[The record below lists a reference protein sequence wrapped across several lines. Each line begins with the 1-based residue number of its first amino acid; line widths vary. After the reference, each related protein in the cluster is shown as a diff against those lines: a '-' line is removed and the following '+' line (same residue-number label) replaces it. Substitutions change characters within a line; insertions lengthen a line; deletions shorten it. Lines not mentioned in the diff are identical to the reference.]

1 MTTSAPT
8 SVGTLVGDRLRRP
21 RGRTR
26 TETIETLVLF
36 CLATAGFFALGYWL
50 LTVTEVVS
58 FESLD
63 LLNRATMVWW
73 GAPAKLA
80 AIGFESPPLNP
91 LAYLPLALIGPLA
104 SSLVAVPLFSALCAA
119 GTMAV
124 LARALMRCG
133 MPAALRWPLLLAFGC
148 GPMWLFYA
156 TNGTADML
164 YLACLAAALYCFV
177 AWFQDG
183 ATVYLVGIGGA
194 MALGSLSRY
203 GLIGLGLLLTVV
215 IAAAIGRRRG
225 GKAEVEGTVVAYA
238 APVVYAIALWT
249 FLNGLILGAPL
260 QWLGDPSTVP
270 AANTVAGSATS
281 GSFAAIAAHSG
292 RVILMTAPL
301 ALPALFAAIALR
313 RDDLT
318 IWLATILSL
327 TAFLVPAAGL
337 LSGDVSAVT
346 LRAGLPVA
354 LVAFVAAGVAWR
366 AAGRARSAVY
376 LGTIAALLLAIP
388 LSWWAMRSY
397 PFQDQEQA
405 FTRALQTG
413 RNLAGE
419 HSLGG
424 YTVGLTNERAMANAI
439 DRQVPDVDHVVLTDE
454 AQTYAVMVLS
464 GRPASF
470 LARAS
475 LGSGRWQA
483 TLEEPYGRVPFL
495 LIDLQ
500 APGDLVRQRYPRAAI
515 GGEPGLRP
523 VFVTPRYALVEVV
536 RRDPRSVGPR

>member
-1 MTTSAPT
+1 MTSAAA
-8 SVGTLVGDRLRRP
+8 SVADLAGDRLRRP
-21 RGRTR
+21 RSRTR

-36 CLATAGFFALGYWL
+36 CLATACFFGLGYWL

-73 GAPAKLA
+73 GAPPKLA

-91 LAYLPLALIGPLA
+91 LAYLPLALIGPLT
-104 SSLVAVPLFSALCAA
+104 SSLVAVPLFSSLCAA
-119 GTMAV
+119 ATMAV
-124 LARALMRCG
+124 LGRALMRCG
-133 MPAALRWPLLLAFGC
+133 MSATLRWPLLLAFAC

-156 TNGTADML
+156 SNGTADML
-164 YLACLAAALYCFV
+164 YLACLASALYCFV

-183 ATVYLVGIGGA
+183 ATAYLVGIGGA

-203 GLIGLGLLLTVV
+203 GLIGLALVLTVV

-238 APVVYAIALWT
+238 APVVYAVALWT

-260 QWLGDPSTVP
+260 QWLADPSTLP
-270 AANTVAGSATS
+270 AANAVASTATP
-281 GSFAAIAAHSG
+281 GTFAAIASDAVQ
-292 RVILMTAPL
+292 VILTTAPL
-301 ALPALFAAIALR
+301 ALPALIAAIVLR

-318 IWLATILSL
+318 LWLAAILLL
-327 TAFLVPAAGL
+327 TALLVPAPAL
-337 LSGDVSAVT
+337 LSGDVSDVT
-346 LRAGLPVA
+346 LRSGLPVA

-366 AAGRARSAVY
+366 AAGPAQSAVY
-376 LGTIAALLLAIP
+376 VGTIAALLLAIP
-388 LSWWAMRSY
+388 LSWGAMESY
-397 PFQDQEQA
+397 PYQNQEQA
-405 FTRALQTG
+405 FTRALKTG

-419 HSLGG
+419 HSVGG
-424 YTVGLTNERAMANAI
+424 YTVGLSNERAMANAI
-439 DRQVPDVDHVVLTDE
+439 DRRVPDADHVVLTDE
-454 AQTYAVMVLS
+454 AQTYAAMVLS

-483 TLEEPYGRVPFL
+483 MLEDPYGRVPFL

-523 VFVTPRYALVEVV
+523 VFVTPRYALVEVA
-536 RRDPRSVGPR
+536 RRDPHPVGPR